1 MKVLFIEPFQLDDSL
16 GGSHK
21 SLYDIILGIKENDN
35 DVLLAST
42 NRGGL
47 TKRLDKYQIATDIFY
62 APKILETNVKICGKE
77 FYNYFSLL
85 INGLFFTIPIISLYK
100 LIRNYNPNIIHS
112 NELFLSIPLC
122 ILCKIMRKPLI
133 VHIRW
138 IPTKNV
144 HSLVIKMYSMII
156 SRFADSIIFNSK
168 VTKGYY
174 SKYMDNKKTEVIYNG
189 VKRKIISKSKTNKI
203 INSIGLDL
211 NLKTIGVFGRV
222 IEMKGHH
229 ILLRS
234 LNQLKKNNIK
244 LNLIVVGG
252 LYDKRYVDY
261 IKKMIKNYRLEN
273 VYLLGFKYEIQNYI
287 SICDILVA
295 PSIINESFG
304 RTLIEGLSQR
314 IPLVASNI
322 GAHSEI
328 IDDGIN
334 GYLYD
339 HKSTDEL
346 TKCISDLITNDKLKI
361 KFINNGY
368 NKYINEFRKEK
379 MLDSLVS
386 TFTKV
391 NRKS

>member
-1 MKVLFIEPFQLDDSL
+1 MKVLFIEPFQFDDSL

-42 NRGGL
+42 NRGEL
-47 TKRLDKYQIATDIFY
+47 TKRLDKYQIATNIFY
-62 APKILETNVKICGKE
+62 APRILKTNIKIFGRE

-85 INGLFFTIPIISLYK
+85 MNVLFFTIPIISLYK
-100 LIRNYNPNIIHS
+100 LIRNYNPSIIHS
-112 NELFLSIPLC
+112 NDLVLSIPLC
-122 ILCKIMRKPLI
+122 VICKIMSKPLI

-144 HSLVIKMYSMII
+144 HSLIIKMYCMII

-168 VTKGYY
+168 VTKSYY
-174 SKYMDNKKTEVIYNG
+174 SKYIDNKKTKVIYNG
-189 VKRKIISKSKTNKI
+189 VKQKIISKSETNKI
-203 INSIGLDL
+203 INNIGLDL
-211 NLKTIGVFGRV
+211 KLKTIGVFGRV

-252 LYDKRYVDY
+252 LYDKRYVDN
-261 IKKMIKNYRLEN
+261 IKKMIKQYELEN
-273 VYLLGFKYEIQNYI
+273 VYLLGFKYDIHNYI
-287 SICDILVA
+287 SICDLLVA

-304 RTLIEGLSQR
+304 RTLIEGLAQKV
-314 IPLVASNI
+314 PLVASDI

-328 IDDGIN
+328 IDDDIN
-334 GYLYD
+334 GYLYK

-346 TKCISDLITNDKLKI
+346 TQRISDLITNDKLKT

-368 NKYINEFRKEK
+368 DKYINKFRKEK
-379 MLDSLVS
+379 MLDSLIS
-386 TFTKV
+386 TFTSV
-391 NRKS
+391 NNKS